1 MKELLFEITKKNIYK
16 NKFKKTYSIL
26 ANKKQGIV
34 AYKGR

>member
-1 MKELLFEITKKNIYK
+1 MKELLIELTEKNIYK
-16 NKFKKTYSIL
+16 NKFRETYSIL

>member
-1 MKELLFEITKKNIYK
+1 MSKLLFELTEKNIYK
-16 NKFKKTYSIL
+16 NKPKKTYSIF